1 MTIGRGKTS
10 IEADFDA
17 VGEVSSD
24 VDGYLSVATGRGLFF
39 QDSRLLR

>member
-24 VDGYLSVATGRGLFF
+24 VDGYLPVATGWGLFF